1 MNNRPISSP
10 SLLLS
15 MLVVFLAPPSLAG
28 SEPESGAALLLP
40 FKQQL
45 MSALKAGLE
54 EGPDAAIDICRI
66 EAPTIASNLSNDGV
80 AMGRTSHRLRNPDND
95 GPAWATVVL
104 EQYLQAGAELAPQTV
119 VLDDGQ
125 TGYVEPI
132 VTQQQCLACHGAELS
147 PVVQAALDT
156 HYPGDQ
162 ATGFEV
168 GDLRGV
174 FWVSYPANP

>member
-1 MNNRPISSP
+1 MI
-10 SLLLS
+10 
-15 MLVVFLAPPSLAG
+15 AG
-28 SEPESGAALLLP
+28 
-40 FKQQL
+40 
-45 MSALKAGLE
+45 
-54 EGPDAAIDICRI
+54 
-66 EAPTIASNLSNDGV
+66 NLSNGGV

-95 GPAWATVVL
+95 GPDWATTVL
-104 EQYLQAGAELAPQTV
+104 EQYLQAGAAFAPQTI

-132 VTQQQCLACHGAELS
+132 VTQPMCLACHGAELS

-156 HYPGDQ
+156 HYPADQ